1 LPILSKI
8 HEKKMNFAYGFS
20 ILLVSLFVLSNFSVN
35 VYASEVIIPSP
46 LNLGPNHLG
55 SMTKMETVSDDGST
69 WILVTSTDPVER
81 EHMTINVRFT
91 DKNGQEQYDVNYDII
106 ATQSGQ
112 VVLDKT
118 MVNQRIGI
126 GDHLTEALPSNDN
139 VNIKITLQGI
149 GTNAPLTVP
158 HGGSLQLNVVP
169 EFGTV
174 VMMILVVSI
183 MSIIAISAK
192 SKISLKL

>member
-1 LPILSKI
+1 
-8 HEKKMNFAYGFS
+8 MNFAYGFS

-126 GDHLTEALPSNDN
+126 SDHLTEALPSNDN